1 MLATSS
7 HVDLLAN
14 SVGPSHAGLVTNF
27 VVATHQTAKQMQ
39 SSPIAAPTPSSQPPF
54 TAVDIENLNPQLGL
68 HLSRHDGGGCHRLT
82 GTSFQNDA
90 SKEEH
95 DATGATVA

>member
-27 VVATHQTAKQMQ
+27 VVATHQTAKQMRNP
-39 SSPIAAPTPSSQPPF
+39 PIVALTPSSRPLSA
-54 TAVDIENLNPQLGL
+54 AVDIGNLNPHLGL
-68 HLSRHDGGGCHRLT
+68 HLPRHDGGGRHRLT
-82 GTSFQNDA
+82 VTGFQTDA
-90 SKEEH
+90 SKEGR
-95 DATGATVA
+95 DAIGVTVA